1 MTSPATST
9 PGRLETGQ
17 GRAPR
22 TVLLAVNSLHGGGAE
37 RIVLQLHR
45 NWGLDRPTLRDEIEL
60 LVSRPLGEYVDEVDP
75 EAVVHV
81 LGRTDALHRPLLWW
95 RLQRV
100 TRSRGGVTIISHSTN
115 LTRRL
120 LVARRVGVVNCS
132 IIAVEHNSLS
142 ERLRLRGRV
151 WRRIETALTRL
162 AYGWADVVVGVSEGV
177 SRDVEGVLGL
187 VAGSVVTVWNG
198 VDRARVE
205 AGVEGFPEPGPFA
218 EVFEGLVRP
227 VVVTVGR
234 LVEQKAQLDLV
245 EAFARLPE
253 ELRGSLVVLGEGP
266 LRGVLE
272 GRVRELGLKGRV
284 VFAGFVDNP
293 WWFVARS
300 DVFVLSSRFEG
311 YPLVV
316 LEALVCGVGVV
327 STDCPSGPREMLDG
341 VEGAWLV
348 PVGDV
353 GALSGAMVEA
363 LTAAA
368 DTTPTLRRGTV
379 QDVKVMTA
387 RYERL
392 VDQVAQAPA
401 RSAAP

>member
-1 MTSPATST
+1 MRIAYLLNSLDGSGAVRST
-9 PGRLETGQ
+9 LQLARELDRRQRDPGLLIVGEDAGGLSADRGALRLHELGARPTPTRAPVLLGRLI
-17 GRAPR
+17 R
-22 TVLLAVNSLHGGGAE
+22 VLREARPDVVIAAHPAIGMLAVLACRAIGVRD
-37 RIVLQLHR
+37 RIRIATVIVQRLSIVEALE
-45 NWGLDRPTLRDEIEL
+45 GLNPFQRWLR
-60 LVSRPLGEYVDEVDP
+60 
-75 EAVVHV
+75 
-81 LGRTDALHRPLLWW
+81 
-95 RLQRV
+95 
-100 TRSRGGVTIISHSTN
+100 
-115 LTRRL
+115 
-120 LVARRVGVVNCS
+120 VARF
-132 IIAVEHNSLS
+132 
-142 ERLRLRGRV
+142 
-151 WRRIETALTRL
+151 RL

-316 LEALVCGVGVV
+316 LEALVCGVRVV

-368 DTTPTLRRGTV
+368 DTTPTLRQEPV
-379 QDVKVMTA
+379 VSSHQQTA
-387 RYERL
+387 DAYERL
-392 VDQVAQAPA
+392 IQSLIA
-401 RSAAP
+401 